1 MRPASSGRVLSI
13 KHFGE
18 ATRSQR
24 ARDPS
29 PLTGVDDNVSA
40 VSADATDDDAVARV
54 TQGHDAAL
62 SAVTQHERPQVLIDV
77 ARALLAGL
85 ARAGVSRLVVAGGA
99 GSLKVPSGQRLLDT
113 PEFHEEWRSE
123 AQAHAEVLA
132 LFEQPETDVDWSY
145 VSPGAL
151 LEPGER
157 TGTYRVGGDELLTD
171 EHGRSRI
178 AMEDLAVAMLDEVE
192 DPKHSR
198 ERFTAAH

>member
-1 MRPASSGRVLSI
+1 M
-13 KHFGE
+13 
-18 ATRSQR
+18 
-24 ARDPS
+24 
-29 PLTGVDDNVSA
+29 SA